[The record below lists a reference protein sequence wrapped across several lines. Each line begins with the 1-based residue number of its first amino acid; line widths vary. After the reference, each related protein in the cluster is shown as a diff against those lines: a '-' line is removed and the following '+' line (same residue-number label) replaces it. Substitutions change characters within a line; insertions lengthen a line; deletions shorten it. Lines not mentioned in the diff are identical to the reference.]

1 MDKIKYIIDFDGFA
15 LSMGF
20 LIKEACI
27 LNVADKTIKSY
38 FFNLGDYALL
48 GAADKRQVN
57 WLTNHLH
64 GLSFSRDCRPTDLPS
79 QEAFTPILC
88 EIIEDCRATGTYI
101 AYKGG
106 IYERDII
113 KSLGGGGDDVVTIN
127 LEIYDCPTARELLL
141 LLLDKSD
148 GMINLNCGRHIS
160 KTSHCPKLEC
170 YLYYK
175 WLFLKMNGK
184 MPTILSEH
192 F

>member
-27 LNVADKTIKSY
+27 LNIADKTIKSY
-38 FFNLGDYALL
+38 FFNLGDYASL

-57 WLTNHLH
+57 WLTKHLH
-64 GLSFSRDCRPTDLPS
+64 GLSFSRDCKPTDLPS

-88 EIIEDCRATGTYI
+88 EIIEDCRTTGTYI

-113 KSLGGGGDDVVTIN
+113 ESLGGGDAAIN
-127 LEIYDCPTARELLL
+127 LETYDCPTARELLL
-141 LLLDKSD
+141 DKSD
-148 GMINLNCGRHIS
+148 GISLNCGRHIS

-175 WLFLKMNGK
+175 WLFLKMCGTK
-184 MPTILSEH
+184 SMPIILSEH